1 MVPLGKAKRL
11 VIKPGK
17 VENRKTGKRKPERVK
32 NRNEEKKKKER
43 KRRLFRRRPVNLS

>member
-17 VENRKTGKRKPERVK
+17 VENRKTGIRKPERVK
-32 NRNEEKKKKER
+32 SRNEEKKKNA
-43 KRRLFRRRPVNLS
+43 FP